1 MARSNIMARSK
12 KERLE
17 EFGKE
22 LRLRREAAGIDQKV
36 LALRIGISPQHLSQ
50 VETAYDKGGRGP
62 VGLSDEAINAVSAE
76 LEWRVVDI
84 RRILGQIP
92 DEEFEEFAEDEGE
105 HPAISYLRRQ
115 PDPVKDR
122 ALRIME
128 AALPPAEAESPGAAQ
143 QKATQKAALVTRADN
158 LSRDLRAGRP
168 GLSRTPAV
176 VWALDKNG
184 RFLMSGGNGLPD
196 AGLAPGQV
204 VGLHIWDVYKDVP
217 EFLEKVRLVLASD
230 GPLEWSAEVR
240 GQRYLCKTE
249 PLRNEGG
256 EKIGIVG
263 ASLSSSGQWGMAVFG

>member
-1 MARSNIMARSK
+1 MYPFMGYNLCVGRIGTKQPTTAFG
-12 KERLE
+12 EWLLE
-17 EFGKE
+17 EIEGRGWERKTLAIQSNVGITSVNQLVSGE
-22 LRLRREAAGIDQKV
+22 RSPSRDMIGRLVCALTPDRADEHLTRALLNAGLKAAGFA
-36 LALRIGISPQHLSQ
+36 ALDESLS
-50 VETAYDKGGRGP
+50 
-62 VGLSDEAINAVSAE
+62 
-76 LEWRVVDI
+76 
-84 RRILGQIP
+84 
-92 DEEFEEFAEDEGE
+92 E

-128 AALPPAEAESPGAAQ
+128 VALPPAEAEPGEAGQ
-143 QKATQKAALVTRADN
+143 QKVALVTRANN

-168 GLSRTPAV
+168 GLSRTPSV
-176 VWALDKNG
+176 VWALDKKG
-184 RFLMSGGNGLPD
+184 RFLMSEGDGLPD

-204 VGLHIWDVYKDVP
+204 VGLHIWDVYKDAP

-230 GPLEWSAEVR
+230 APLEWSAEVR

-263 ASLSSSGQWGMAVFG
+263 TSLELAANARRGAAVA